1 MPGVLIII
9 FARMS
14 DDSVLIALAGVLIF
28 AEVLLLIFLYI
39 RWYFSFI
46 SLVHT
51 EKGVMMSFS
60 ESWNIVK
67 GHWWRTFGIIIVI
80 SIVVNFALGL
90 ITTPISFGLMWGY
103 FSQYFKM
110 MATGGNTNDP
120 KVMFDLLNKFGINIG
135 IVLIIS
141 VLLHLMITPLFNVVM
156 YFDLKVRKHVN
167 QESVFGAGSNRVE

>member
-1 MPGVLIII
+1 
-9 FARMS
+9 
-14 DDSVLIALAGVLIF
+14 
-28 AEVLLLIFLYI
+28 
-39 RWYFSFI
+39 
-46 SLVHT
+46 
-51 EKGVMMSFS
+51 MSFS

-110 MATGGNTNDP
+110 MAAGGNTNDP
-120 KVMFDLLNKFGINIG
+120 KAMFDLLNKFGTNIG